1 MGQCSDKMDKMI
13 QGDKYVH
20 TVKEFYGFLETE
32 FGMKLQKVTISG
44 NYYYIVEYTDDKMRI
59 SIYYENI
66 GSYFSDNISL
76 LENGKLQDHDDK
88 RFNINLNKL
97 STLIFPLITENEITL
112 NNVQFELFSVQ
123 NTIEKMLLKSAKE
136 LRICLGYLTAINF
149 KFRYWE

>member
-1 MGQCSDKMDKMI
+1 MDKMI

-32 FGMKLQKVTISG
+32 FGMKLQKATISG

-66 GSYFSDNISL
+66 GSYFSVNISL
-76 LENGKLQDHDDK
+76 LENGKLQDYDDK
-88 RFNINLNKL
+88 RYTIHLNKL
-97 STLIFPLITENEITL
+97 NTLIFPLIPENEITL
-112 NNVQFELFSVQ
+112 NNVQFEHFSVQ
-123 NTIEKMLLKSAKE
+123 NAVGKMLLKSAKE

>member
-1 MGQCSDKMDKMI
+1 MI
-13 QGDKYVH
+13 QGDKYVQ

-32 FGMKLQKVTISG
+32 FGMKFQKATISG
-44 NYYYIVEYTDDKMRI
+44 NYYYIVEYTDEKMKI

-66 GSYFSDNISL
+66 GSYFTVTISL

-88 RFNINLNKL
+88 RYKIHLNKL
-97 STLIFPLITENEITL
+97 NTLIFPLVSENEITL

-123 NTIEKMLLKSAKE
+123 NNIEKMLLKSAKE